1 MRPASEVSD
10 AAPTATAD
18 LPRLTSVRVA
28 RPTTV
33 WQDEPWVTSIFKMP
47 VKSPVMLRRM
57 NLDGDEQADLRVH
70 GGFDKAVCVYP
81 VEHYPWWREALNLL
95 EMEPGAF
102 GENFSVTGQSE
113 TDVCVGDRYE
123 VGEALVE
130 VSQPRTP
137 CWKLGRRWGVP
148 RLAEAVITSGW
159 TGWYLR
165 VIREGAVS
173 MGVPLVL
180 TARPFPEWTIE
191 KVLQLA
197 FEDDAPRDQVRKLAS
212 CPALPPG
219 WRRLLER
226 RLRPATAAR

>member
-1 MRPASEVSD
+1 MRPASEVLR
-10 AAPTATAD
+10 AALTATAD
-18 LPRLTSVRVA
+18 PPRLTSVRVA

-33 WQDEPWVTSIFKMP
+33 WQDQPWVTSMFKVP
-47 VKSPVMLRRM
+47 VEGPVMLRRT

-70 GGFDKAVCVYP
+70 GGPDKAVCVYP
-81 VEHYPWWREALNLL
+81 VEHYPWWREVLNLP

-102 GENFSVTGQSE
+102 GENFCVAGQSE
-113 TDVCVGDRYE
+113 VDVCVGDRYE

-137 CWKLGRRWGVP
+137 CWKLGRRWDVP
-148 RLAEAVITSGW
+148 KLADMVITSGW

-173 MGVPLVL
+173 AGLPLVL
-180 TARPFPEWTIE
+180 TERPFPEWSIA
-191 KVLQLA
+191 KVLELA
-197 FEDDAPRDQVRKLAS
+197 FEDDAPRDQVRGLAS

-219 WRRLLER
+219 WRRLLAR
-226 RLRPATAAR
+226 RLRPAAAAR